1 VVAVDEPYEK
11 IIPGR
16 RPALV
21 RGMYCEVELQ
31 GMTREGRLII
41 PRSALHDGHVYLLD
55 ADQRLQRRAVEIDFA
70 QSTFICLKS
79 GLNEGDILV
88 VSDPVPA
95 IEGMLVE
102 PVVDNDLRQS
112 LIQEATREGAAE

>member
-1 VVAVDEPYEK
+1 
-11 IIPGR
+11 
-16 RPALV
+16 
-21 RGMYCEVELQ
+21 MYCEVELR
-31 GMTREGRLII
+31 GMIRENRLII
-41 PRSALHDGHVYLLD
+41 PRSALHNGHVYLLD

-70 QSTFICLKS
+70 QSNFICLKS
-79 GLNEGDILV
+79 GLNEGDTLI

-95 IEGMLVE
+95 IESMLVE